1 MAARRGRAAA
11 LLGGVVVVL
20 ASCAST
26 DHGSPGAHSPD
37 SGTRASAPPTSSATT
52 THAAE
57 AVATGQPVEVVL
69 EDGTLELV
77 LEDVEVATTCPGRA
91 APTQAPAFGYF
102 VILQVTAAFSGD
114 GSYAPTSAEMY
125 SLATS
130 EGASQAVSTT
140 DASWACFEDD
150 ELLPPFVDDG
160 DTVTGRVV
168 LDSRTDHGRVTY
180 GPLEES
186 DWFWSF

>member
-1 MAARRGRAAA
+1 MAARHGRAAA
-11 LLGGVVVVL
+11 LLGAVVAVL
-20 ASCAST
+20 ASCASP
-26 DHGSPGAHSPD
+26 DDGSPVMGSPD
-37 SGTRASAPPTSSATT
+37 SGTPPWTSPTPSATT

-57 AVATGQPVEVVL
+57 PVAMGQPVEVMF

-77 LEDVEVATTCPGRA
+77 LEDVEVAETCPGRA
-91 APTQAPAFGYF
+91 APTQAPAFGHF

-114 GSYAPTSAEMY
+114 DSYAPISAEIF
-125 SLATS
+125 SLATK
-130 EGASQAVSTT
+130 EGASQIVSST

-160 DTVTGRVV
+160 ASVTGRVV
-168 LDSRTDHGRVTY
+168 LDSRTEHGRITY
-180 GPLEES
+180 GTTEDS